1 MNLTNPLHWIA
12 FYRILEQTH
21 YCCKANWMHMK
32 HLIISEMEANPVLRK
47 LIILS
52 KRSTLKLHV
61 IWNSWNLSYFP
72 PETSQSV
79 CSAAGLK
86 HCSHLQKQNIIYCFY
101 QHFSELLPFS
111 FFFFLKL
118 NTSLN
123 IWSLYVILYWKYFRS
138 QFGLFGFL
146 ILSLEYNLK
155 WKVCPSDGL
164 TLTGELLQSWNLFSH
179 LGGW

>member
-1 MNLTNPLHWIA
+1 MNLSNPLHWIA
-12 FYRILEQTH
+12 FYRILEQTQ

-32 HLIISEMEANPVLRK
+32 HLIISLDG
-47 LIILS
+47 S
-52 KRSTLKLHV
+52 KPCSKNFNNSLKAISFKIARQLKFLKSFLFSP
-61 IWNSWNLSYFP
+61 WDL
-72 PETSQSV
+72 SV
-79 CSAAGLK
+79 CLFGSW
-86 HCSHLQKQNIIYCFY
+86 SETLQPS
-101 QHFSELLPFS
+101 SETKYYLLLSSFFWTFS
-111 FFFFLKL
+111 FFLLLFLKL
-118 NTSLN
+118 NTSL
-123 IWSLYVILYWKYFRS
+123 IIFSFIILYWKYFRS